1 MRPAVIVLDMLN
13 DFVTGALA
21 NPRAVPVVERIAALT
36 VAARAAGRPV
46 VYVNDAHLPG
56 DFEERIWGRHARAGT
71 PGARVVDELAPQP
84 EDITLTKRV
93 YSGFHETGLDASL
106 RAREVDTVILTGV
119 LTDICVRHTAADA
132 LYRGYRIVVPPDAVE
147 ALSQEAHDDG
157 LAYLSMAY
165 GAQLTPVAELVETLE
180 GPSPSAG
187 R

>member
-1 MRPAVIVLDMLN
+1 MTPAVIVLDMLH

-21 NPRAVPVVERIAALT
+21 NPRAVPVVGRIRALT
-36 VAARAAGRPV
+36 EAARAAGRPV

-56 DFEERIWGRHARAGT
+56 DFEERIWGPHARAGT
-71 PGARVVDELAPQP
+71 PGAQVVEELAPRA

-93 YSGFHETGLDASL
+93 YSGFHETGLDATL
-106 RAREVDTVILTGV
+106 RARGVDTVILTGV

-132 LYRGYRIVVPPDAVE
+132 LYRGYDIVVPPDAVE

-157 LAYLSMAY
+157 LTYLSMAY
-165 GAQLTPVAELVETLE
+165 GARLTPVDELVEAL
-180 GPSPSAG
+180 GAPLPSGG